1 MAPVVAVFLLCGACI
16 FCLTTGQAALDLT
29 IIPEANDDAV
39 VLAVVGKIQLSGIFP
54 DDNSLLR
61 RIAYVESKDGNDAA
75 TYRLGYDGGIWQVD
89 QFRFLITQNTVQH
102 PDLLTK
108 YLQIQSQWGISWPS
122 VVWNDLRK
130 PFYSGLAASL
140 ILSTINEAIPL
151 ATEFE
156 LQGNYWKAHY
166 NSDAT
171 DTVQQFVNDVTALE
185 QTIGIYNT
193 CTTTDVLAIN
203 AHTSRYQLA
212 FCIFDVIHASMN
224 LISLLGL
231 HVFVLLIIMTG
242 TPSLFCS
249 MPI

>member
-1 MAPVVAVFLLCGACI
+1 MAPVVAVFLLCGTCI
-16 FCLTTGQAALDLT
+16 FCLTAGQAATDQT
-29 IIPEANDDAV
+29 IVAETYGEAV

-61 RIAYVESKDGNDAA
+61 RIAYVESKDGNDAD

-89 QFRFLITQNTVQH
+89 QIRFFIITQNTVQH

-140 ILSTINEAIPL
+140 ILSTIDEAIPL
-151 ATEFE
+151 ATEIE

-166 NSDAT
+166 NSDTAN
-171 DTVQQFVNDVTALE
+171 TVQQFVNDVTALE
-185 QTIGIYNT
+185 ETIGIYH
-193 CTTTDVLAIN
+193 A
-203 AHTSRYQLA
+203 
-212 FCIFDVIHASMN
+212 CIKLYEGQTI
-224 LISLLGL
+224 
-231 HVFVLLIIMTG
+231 IIMHM
-242 TPSLFCS
+242 PACIYAHIYLF
-249 MPI
+249 MLP